1 MTETVTCDIC
11 VIGAGSAGLSVAA
24 GAAQLGA
31 RTVLFEKSEM
41 GGDCLNT
48 GCVPSKALLAAA
60 HHAHVMRTGGPFG
73 IQPCDPVIDF
83 AGVMDHVRN
92 VIAAIAPHDS
102 VARFEGL
109 GVRVVRAAARFTG
122 PCEVSGGGVSVQARR
137 IVIATGS
144 QPSIPPIQGIDTVD
158 VLTNESIFSLKQRPG
173 HLLIVG
179 GGPIGIEM
187 AQAFRRL
194 GSAVTVLEGAT
205 ILQKDEPE
213 LVDALRQTLV
223 DEGVSLREGVKIS
236 RIGRNGDGVSVYLNG
251 IEEPVTGT
259 HLLVA
264 AGRRP
269 GLEGLGLEQAGIA
282 FTAKG
287 VTVDTGLRT
296 SNRKVYAIGDVSG
309 GPQFTH
315 IAGYQAGIVLR
326 NALFRLPARTD
337 YRALPWVTYCDPELA
352 HIGLTEAEARKQ
364 FGDDVRIARADFRD
378 NDRARAER
386 AVTGGIK
393 LVLRRNGT
401 VLGVSILGS
410 QAGELIGLWALAMSK
425 KLKLSTITAT
435 ILPYPTRG
443 EISKAAASAFYSPKL
458 FSIWPRRIVRLLLKL
473 G

>member
-60 HHAHVMRTGGPFG
+60 HHAYVMRTGGPFG
-73 IQPCDPVIDF
+73 IQPCDPAIDF

-122 PCEVSGGGVSVQARR
+122 SCEVSGGGVSVRARR

-144 QPSIPPIQGIDTVD
+144 QPSIPLIQGIDTVD
-158 VLTNESIFSLKQRPG
+158 VLTNESVFSLNQRPG

-223 DEGVSLREGVKIS
+223 DEGVSLREGVNIS

-251 IEEPVTGT
+251 IEKPVTGT

-326 NALFRLPARTD
+326 NALFRLPVRTD

-364 FGDDVRIARADFRD
+364 FGDDLRIARADFRD

-386 AVTGGIK
+386 AITGGIK

-401 VLGVSILGS
+401 VLGVSVLGS
-410 QAGELIGLWALAMSK
+410 QAGELIGLWALAISK

>member
-1 MTETVTCDIC
+1 MPEAITCDIC

-83 AGVMDHVRN
+83 TGVMDHVRK

-122 PCEVSGGGVSVQARR
+122 ACEVSGGGVSVRARR
-137 IVIATGS
+137 VVIATGS

-158 VLTNESIFSLKQRPG
+158 VLTNESVFSLEQRPG

-194 GSAVTVLEGAT
+194 GSAVTVMEGAT

-213 LVDALRQTLV
+213 LVDILRQTLIG
-223 DEGVSLREGVKIS
+223 EGVTLREGVKIA
-236 RIGRNGDGVSVYLNG
+236 RVTRNGDGVSVHLDG
-251 IEEPVTGT
+251 VEEPVTGT

-264 AGRRP
+264 AGRKL
-269 GLEGLGLEQAGIA
+269 GLEGLGLDQAGIA

-287 VTVDTGLRT
+287 VTVDAGLRT

-337 YRALPWVTYCDPELA
+337 YRVLPWVTYCDPELA

-364 FGDDVRIARADFRD
+364 FGEDVRIAKADFRD

-386 AVTGGIK
+386 AITGGVKTI
-393 LVLRRNGT
+393 LRGNGT
-401 VLGVSILGS
+401 IIGVSLLGS
-410 QAGELIGLWALAMSK
+410 GAGEQAGLWALAISERK
-425 KLKLSTITAT
+425 TLRDISGLV
-435 ILPYPTRG
+435 LPYPTRG
-443 EISKAAASAFYSPKL
+443 EIAKAVASNFLYPKL
-458 FSIWPRRIVRLLLKL
+458 FSVWPRRLVRLLLKL

>member
-1 MTETVTCDIC
+1 
-11 VIGAGSAGLSVAA
+11 
-24 GAAQLGA
+24 
-31 RTVLFEKSEM
+31 
-41 GGDCLNT
+41 
-48 GCVPSKALLAAA
+48 
-60 HHAHVMRTGGPFG
+60 
-73 IQPCDPVIDF
+73 
-83 AGVMDHVRN
+83 VR
-92 VIAAIAPHDS
+92 
-102 VARFEGL
+102 
-109 GVRVVRAAARFTG
+109 
-122 PCEVSGGGVSVQARR
+122 ARR

-144 QPSIPPIQGIDTVD
+144 QPSIPLIQGIDTVD
-158 VLTNESIFSLKQRPG
+158 VLTNESVFSLNQRPG

-223 DEGVSLREGVKIS
+223 DEGVSLREGVNIS

-251 IEEPVTGT
+251 IEKPVTGT

-326 NALFRLPARTD
+326 NALFRLPVRTD

-364 FGDDVRIARADFRD
+364 FGDDLRIARADFRD

-386 AVTGGIK
+386 AITGGIK

-410 QAGELIGLWALAMSK
+410 QAGELIGLWALAISK